1 MFLVWLCPLRPVGH
15 ASSHWAS
22 RASCTAATASDYS
35 HEVGLKFTL
44 EDSGRLGP
52 WWQPATWWRVGREK
66 VRAARE
72 PRSEAGWAWHAV
84 HSEGSILFAE
94 ASAHGNGVV
103 RVTQHGPWRCLK
115 CDEVEQGI
123 SYTSAD
129 GTPMPEVIG
138 YQYVRVMVAA
148 ALGFVVLAAGERGSG
163 EVGTGAW
170 CGNENRV
177 VCVGLGT
184 GALPGYLAHHCASL
198 RVEVAEIDP
207 VVVSAAQRLTC
218 GSFSVGPRLS
228 DGVEAAVA
236 VAGGG
241 GFNVAVC
248 DAAEYLGGGGEAAA
262 KESLDA
268 IFLDA
273 YDGEG
278 NTPPHLT
285 EAAFLRAC
293 GDALAPGGVLVCNC
307 FNGARR
313 SEARAEFARVAAALG
328 ACVGPVYS
336 VPVATQEESVVL
348 VARRAAAGLGPPG
361 TRDLSAAARSAARAA
376 GMRLDA
382 ARLVRRMLWVETV
395 DAETVVERVPPR
407 STNGGR
413 GTRLPLERTLP
424 LREGSSA
431 CERLRWTSSDDA

>member
-1 MFLVWLCPLRPVGH
+1 MIFGLLH
-15 ASSHWAS
+15 AGPAAWAS
-22 RASCTAATASDYS
+22 RASCTAATATDYS

-44 EDSGRLGP
+44 DDSGRLGP
-52 WWQPATWWRVGREK
+52 WWQPATWWRVGRER
-66 VRAARE
+66 VRATRE

-84 HSEGSILFAE
+84 HSEGSILFAS

-123 SYTSAD
+123 AYASAD
-129 GTPMPEVIG
+129 GTPLPQVIG

-148 ALGFVVLAAGERGSG
+148 ALGFAVLAAGEDGRG
-163 EVGTGAW
+163 EAGTGAW
-170 CGNENRV
+170 RGNAQRV

-184 GALPGYLAHHCASL
+184 GALPGYLAHHCSSL

-207 VVVSAAQRLTC
+207 VVVSAAQRHTC
-218 GSFSVGPRLS
+218 GGFSVDPRLG
-228 DGVEAAVA
+228 DGAEAAA
-236 VAGGG
+236 AQAAAAGGG
-241 GFNVAVC
+241 FSVTVC
-248 DAAEYLGGGGEAAA
+248 DAAEYLGGGSEAAA
-262 KESLDA
+262 GAGTLDT

-285 EAAFLRAC
+285 EAAFLRSC
-293 GDALAPGGVLVCNC
+293 GDALAPGGVLVCNL

-348 VARRAAAGLGPPG
+348 VARRAAPGLRPPG
-361 TRDLSAAARSAARAA
+361 SRDLSAAARSAARAA

-382 ARLVRRMLWVETV
+382 ARLVRPMLWVESA
-395 DAETVVERVPPR
+395 DAESVVERVPPR
-407 STNGGR
+407 STSR
-413 GTRLPLERTLP
+413 DFGTRPPTAAT